1 LTEVRDHF
9 PITPRTLVHEALDG
23 GDPQAVAAHL
33 IRLYERPL
41 RIYFGATSFRNL
53 GDPEDIVAGF
63 LADRLSRS
71 DWLQGW
77 RDACRSRE
85 IPLRRWLLNALNFY
99 LQEEVRRAAR
109 DRRLPEPTTGATTF
123 GESGAERTFEREAA
137 REVVA
142 EALARTE
149 AACRAAGQVVHY
161 EVFVRHTIDGQP
173 YDTLGPALALSLSR
187 CAGCVRTVSAK
198 FRRAVAEVLAEEGIE
213 DGDLDREIGRLME
226 ALRQ

>member
-1 LTEVRDHF
+1 MQDHF
-9 PITPRTLVHEALDG
+9 PPTPRTLVHEALDG

-99 LQEEVRRAAR
+99 LKEEARRAAR
-109 DRRLPEPTTGATTF
+109 DRRLPEPTTGATSSEE
-123 GESGAERTFEREAA
+123 GGAERTFEREAA
-137 REVVA
+137 RAVVA

-149 AACRAAGQVVHY
+149 AACREVGQSRHY
-161 EVFVRHTIDGQP
+161 EVFVRHTIDRQP
-173 YDTLGPALALSLSR
+173 YETIGPALGLSLSQ
-187 CAGCVRTVSAK
+187 CGGQVRTVTAK

-213 DGDLDREIGRLME
+213 DGELDREIVRLME
-226 ALRQ
+226 ALRP

>member
-1 LTEVRDHF
+1 MTEVQDHF
-9 PITPRTLVHEALDG
+9 PPTPRTLVHEALDG

-99 LQEEVRRAAR
+99 LKEEARRAAR
-109 DRRLPEPTTGATTF
+109 DRRLPEPTTGATSSEE
-123 GESGAERTFEREAA
+123 GGAERTFEREAA
-137 REVVA
+137 RAVVA

-149 AACRAAGQVVHY
+149 AACREVGQSRHY
-161 EVFVRHTIDGQP
+161 EVFVRHTIDRQP
-173 YDTLGPALALSLSR
+173 YETIGPALGLSLSQ
-187 CAGCVRTVSAK
+187 CGGQVRTVTAK

-213 DGDLDREIGRLME
+213 DGELDREIVRLME
-226 ALRQ
+226 ALRP